1 MTTVNVL
8 QTWQTRILGILAFCL
23 FCSIAI
29 GQSFPGN
36 APIGGVIFE
45 GKVSEKNGTWSKDQS
60 TIYTVNWF
68 EPDRIY
74 DGQIDYDERI
84 PIIAA
89 GGITDEG
96 LLVVSHSQSY
106 HKGYAYL
113 IALEPCNDCLEG
125 MTVYRPIANI
135 GSFDRERFWTEK
147 NKWTNRPRTGNSNP
161 ERPCEAENDTELHI
175 TLSNV
180 HITPTPT
187 EIQGYIDIQTKT
199 NTNSKVLYALSSKMK
214 YSTQVFGDNAIT
226 NQGLEIKPS
235 DPLLEQDYTTSAT
248 DFTFEEASFSMTKD
262 QNATNVLIINTFYQS
277 TVRLTFTVVPDFL
290 SQFPSD
296 IGELFKI
303 LELNASYLCN
313 GREIPFDRI
322 IFDDRPIGV
331 IFEGNITP
339 ITYSY
344 ENITFNSTTNEYTFT
359 IFASSDEPTILK
371 LAHLQIDFDPN
382 AFFPFQETNG
392 HATVSSAAGTVLG
405 DNSNYHHTIAD
416 LDASGVL
423 LVVEAND
430 VPVPDNLEIIDDTPR
445 ALCTVTFTM
454 DDCTLNPDLRFRDFE
469 MQQFSLYYET
479 ATFPMPLVY
488 DPVFA
493 FDVEDTPGC
502 NCDDAPKINS
512 WTPEEIVAGDNQVLT
527 IFGENFGVFQ
537 RGADPGQDGTGS
549 SVLFKNGDYT
559 LSGSAPEFIAA
570 GREDFMIDGVLKWTD
585 TEIQV
590 KVPSTDYQ
598 QGINGPAATGR
609 FKVRNGCN
617 EEDIIGI
624 FDNLKIP
631 HSEMNYRLD
640 DEGVAKRLGLRNDN
654 GVNGEQDGYEF
665 EFSPNVNG
673 ANIDIK
679 DAFEEGVMAWCD
691 ATNIRFKIKSNEAPF
706 GASAIAGDGRNIV
719 IIGNLT
725 NPDAQA
731 ALLTS
736 IVGQLYFDIDCHG
749 LDPQD
754 EDGGFIMTDLD
765 FVVDGSFA
773 VAGTQSRAEE
783 VFTHELGHGHLLNH
797 AFCFGFLCSDPIMH
811 PQGAATIKDVDEVG
825 GNEIF
830 NDSETIINNG
840 CEIGGSSVTPMQIET
855 GNCGVIV
862 AADEVSLLQYK
873 LFPNPTNGILFI
885 PEIIK
890 GTQFTLTNSA
900 GQTLKSDKVLTES
913 LQINIS
919 SYPSGTYFLTL
930 SDDQKIGHF
939 KTIKL

>member
-29 GQSFPGN
+29 GQSFPEN
-36 APIGGVIFE
+36 APANGVIFE
-45 GKVSEKNGTWSKDQS
+45 GKVSEKNGMWSKDQS

-84 PIIAA
+84 PIITT

-106 HKGYAYL
+106 YKGYAYL

-147 NKWTNRPRTGNSNP
+147 NKWTNRPRTGNSNL
-161 ERPCEAENDTELHI
+161 ESPCGVENDTELHI

-214 YSTQVFGDNAIT
+214 YSTQVFGDNAIA
-226 NQGLEIKPS
+226 NQNLEIKPS
-235 DPLLEQDYTTSAT
+235 DPSLEQDYVTTAT

-262 QNATNVLIINTFYQS
+262 QNATNVIIVNTFYQS
-277 TVRLTFTVVPDFL
+277 TVRISFTVEPDFL

-296 IGELFKI
+296 IGELLEI
-303 LELNASYLCN
+303 LELNASYLCD

-322 IFDDRPIGV
+322 IFNDRPIGV
-331 IFEGNITP
+331 IFEGNVTP
-339 ITYSY
+339 ITYWY
-344 ENITFNSTTNEYTFT
+344 ENITFNSTTDEYTFT
-359 IFASSDEPTILK
+359 IFASSDEATILN
-371 LAHLQIDFDPN
+371 LAHLEIDFDLN

-392 HATVSSAAGTVLG
+392 HATVSSPAGTVLG

-423 LVVEAND
+423 LVIEAND

-445 ALCTVTFTM
+445 ALCTVTFMM
-454 DDCTLNPDLRFRDFE
+454 DDCTLNPDLRFRDVD
-469 MQQFSLYYET
+469 MQQLSLYYEV

-488 DPVFA
+488 DPIFA

-502 NCDDAPKINS
+502 NCNDDPKINS

-559 LSGSAPEFIAA
+559 LSGSVPEFIAA
-570 GREDFMIDGVLKWTD
+570 GREDFIIDGILKWTD

-598 QGINGPAATGR
+598 QGFTGPAATGR

-617 EEDIIGI
+617 EEDIIG
-624 FDNLKIP
+624 FLDNLKIP
-631 HSEMNYRLD
+631 YSKLNFRLSE
-640 DEGVAKRLGLRNDN
+640 EGVAKRLGLRNDN
-654 GVNGEQDGYEF
+654 GINGEQDGYEF
-665 EFSPNVNG
+665 QMHPNVDGSNV
-673 ANIDIK
+673 NIDIR
-679 DAFEEGVMAWCD
+679 DAFDEGLSTWCD
-691 ATNIRFKIKSNEAPF
+691 ATEIRFKRKSGNT
-706 GASAIAGDGRNIV
+706 SSTAIRQAGDGINIV
-719 IIGNLT
+719 IVETLP
-725 NPDAQA
+725 NPETQA
-731 ALLTS
+731 GLVQGTA
-736 IVGQLYFDIDCHG
+736 YFPIDCNG
-749 LDPQD
+749 SDSEDL
-754 EDGGFIMTDLD
+754 DGGFIMTDLD
-765 FVVDGSFA
+765 FVVNSNFA
-773 VAGTQSRAEE
+773 MGTDQNRAER
-783 VFTHELGHGHLLNH
+783 VFTHELGHAHMLNH
-797 AFCFGFLCSDPIMH
+797 AFCFGFLCGGPLMH
-811 PQGAATIKDVDEVG
+811 PQAETDIKDVDEDG

-830 NDSETIINNG
+830 GDSETIINNS
-840 CEIGGSSVTPMQIET
+840 CEVGGSVVNPMRIQS
-855 GNCGVIV
+855 GNCGTIV
-862 AADEVSLLQYK
+862 STKEATLLR
-873 LFPNPTNGILFI
+873 LELSPNPTDGMVLISEIDNEAEFI
-885 PEIIK
+885 
-890 GTQFTLTNSA
+890 LTNTT
-900 GQTLKSDKVLTES
+900 GQS
-913 LQINIS
+913 LIFGKATANQLELDLS
-919 SYPSGTYFLTL
+919 FYPSGTYHLTI
-930 SDDQKIGHF
+930 SDNNNISHF
-939 KTIKL
+939 KIIKL